1 MTAFADRTGRGMYP
15 HLPVALAERERSVL
29 RALIRVMN
37 HRLGLALRPG
47 HVQRIKDQFGTK
59 MVGHR
64 PAHDTLAVHVEHHGQ
79 EHEPRPGRHVEP
91 APVETGV
98 MSATQ
103 SRPGSGH
110 VTSWVTNLPR
120 SRFLADEVGQR
131 YRLRWQVELLFKEWK
146 SYANLHA
153 FDTSNAGIAEGLVW
167 TAIAASVLKR
177 YLARTT
183 QALRGVEVS
192 TRKVAMC
199 ARHGLGEVFRVL
211 ARGRRR
217 GFLPVL
223 RDLVDYLASNAT
235 RSHPKRDRKKGR
247 LQFGLEP
254 VL

>member
-1 MTAFADRTGRGMYP
+1 M
-15 HLPVALAERERSVL
+15 LL
-29 RALIRVMN
+29 
-37 HRLGLALRPG
+37 
-47 HVQRIKDQFGTK
+47 
-59 MVGHR
+59 
-64 PAHDTLAVHVEHHGQ
+64 
-79 EHEPRPGRHVEP
+79 
-91 APVETGV
+91 
-98 MSATQ
+98 
-103 SRPGSGH
+103 
-110 VTSWVTNLPR
+110 VTNLAR
-120 SRFLADEVGQR
+120 SRFSAEQVGQL

-153 FDTSNAGIAEGLVW
+153 FDTSKAGIAEGLIW

-177 YLARTT
+177 YLAQMT

-199 ARHGLGEVFRVL
+199 ARHGLGDVFRVL

-223 RDLVDYLASNAT
+223 RDLVDYLASNAI
-235 RSHPKRDRKKGR
+235 RSHPKRDRKRGR